1 MTQTNL
7 PPLDIPSLTG
17 IHAATLCPLTE
28 DGRISPEELE
38 AHVTHIAS
46 AESIN
51 GLLINGHAGEGG
63 LMSPEERIRVAR
75 LTRMSVP
82 KACFL
87 TVGITSESTSAAI
100 REAEAAAEA
109 GADAVLV
116 FPPNHWALGLDETI
130 VLEHHRAIA
139 QVSGLPLVLYKAP
152 LGWGRLSYSIDLLSR
167 LCELEAVA
175 GIKEG
180 AWEVSAYEELWRRI
194 KSERPGVSVM
204 ASGDEHMLA
213 CYQIGTDGSQ
223 VSLAAVVPDLVTG
236 LFAAAKAGDWVRA
249 RDLHERIYP
258 LACEI
263 YRRVPAYLATAR
275 LKACLKLTGQIE
287 SDRVKRPMRQLTEAE
302 TSRLRDVLHQ
312 ESERKTA

>member
-204 ASGDEHMLA
+204 A
-213 CYQIGTDGSQ
+213 
-223 VSLAAVVPDLVTG
+223 AVVPDLVTG